1 MCYEKRNSSRLYAAS
16 FPNAELPCGVEA
28 IEAYGHTPGHTVY
41 QIGNAF
47 SCTLLFVTKYLYG

>member
-1 MCYEKRNSSRLYAAS
+1 MCYEKGILLVFMLHHFRMLNSR
-16 FPNAELPCGVEA
+16 GVEA